1 MRNLFLAT
9 FILIYTLHKS
19 QDMNL
24 NTVELLQKQNRELKL
39 SLDDCLT
46 NSQKGLDNIEK
57 LLSELNNSNK
67 YIKTLITQN
76 AKNDSLNLRL
86 VKLLKANINNREI
99 IDSKNIGNQNST
111 FSNYNSEFTQYESI
125 GYGVT
130 NKLINKQN
138 SFEFSN
144 DDSILMLDLKLN
156 IFVVANEKNKIFY
169 IYDSTEPTLVNSGDI
184 ITEYYAKDE
193 REKDYIIRFIKIKDV
208 HPNRKYDLQIYID
221 YDDVLEIYNIRK

>member
-24 NTVELLQKQNRELKL
+24 NTVELLHKQNRELKL

-138 SFEFSN
+138 SFEFSK

-156 IFVVANEKNKIFY
+156 IFVVGNEKNKIF
-169 IYDSTEPTLVNSGDI
+169 
-184 ITEYYAKDE
+184 
-193 REKDYIIRFIKIKDV
+193 
-208 HPNRKYDLQIYID
+208 
-221 YDDVLEIYNIRK
+221 